1 MLPVHRSFEA
11 FTLEPIHLIQLHTF
25 SFPQAAVNSIVDGL
39 VSALVTLGVVP
50 IIRCPRGGA
59 AEHVA
64 SVLEGR
70 LRDLLKGRSN
80 LFSEASAGPGSLAA
94 TLSRPLLVLFD
105 RNFDLAV
112 MLQHAWSY
120 KPLVQVRV
128 AGKVLHACVE
138 MGRCGWVCVRVGA
151 ACGGG

>member
-1 MLPVHRSFEA
+1 
-11 FTLEPIHLIQLHTF
+11 
-25 SFPQAAVNSIVDGL
+25 

-80 LFSEASAGPGSLAA
+80 LFSEAAAGGGGALAA

-105 RNFDLAV
+105 RNFDLSV
-112 MLQHAWSY
+112 VLQHTWSY
-120 KPLVQVRV
+120 KPLVQVR
-128 AGKVLHACVE
+128 GC
-138 MGRCGWVCVRVGA
+138 GRCRVCRSWIWVRNPTKPNHQPQHNQPIDPHPRTSWA
-151 ACGGG
+151 

>member
-1 MLPVHRSFEA
+1 M
-11 FTLEPIHLIQLHTF
+11 
-25 SFPQAAVNSIVDGL
+25 SIVDGL

-50 IIRCPRGGA
+50 VIRCPRGGA

-80 LFSEASAGPGSLAA
+80 LFSEAAGGAGGGGALAA

-105 RNFDLAV
+105 RNFDLSV
-112 MLQHAWSY
+112 MLQHTWSY
-120 KPLVQVRV
+120 KPLVQVGFFLGEGGLGGR
-128 AGKVLHACVE
+128 GRLDDAC
-138 MGRCGWVCVRVGA
+138 CTP
-151 ACGGG
+151 